1 MFVLSRIYNT
11 DESFLVAVYDVEP
24 HDVETWSVEML
35 SGGKHF
41 RGTTVE
47 SERERGRRLKISKR
61 ISNERV

>member
-1 MFVLSRIYNT
+1 MFVLSRIYTN
-11 DESFLVAVYDVEP
+11 ESFLVAVYDGEP
-24 HDVETWSVEML
+24 YDVETWSVEML